1 MLIEIESPDFKI
13 NGNPRGPIRF
23 NSGLNVVKGVTT
35 KPNSIGKTLFL
46 LAIDACFGGKTYFS
60 RSDLKDHYPK
70 HKLFFTFRF
79 NGIDYYFCRTIED
92 PDIVLELE
100 ADKSIKRSLKRDDFC
115 FELAKLYGQNEKSF
129 RRIISRFSRIFSK
142 GNYNQSDPMNPGH
155 PEKQTKAF
163 SDLEILFDKFDTVQE
178 AKRYNDE
185 KQDAQKAFTAAKNN
199 DVLFVK
205 IPTAAEYKENITKLK
220 DLEDKRKALVNSLDR
235 EISDDDLENANEI
248 FEIKREITK
257 LNRKITAY
265 KTRLNRL
272 SNNVSETVI
281 SDAMDLDELKAFFPN
296 MNFRRIEEIQ
306 DFHRKISR
314 LVNPRIEE
322 EISIIEN
329 MIFRAEESV
338 KELENRCRQKGTTV
352 NFSAKFLNDFS
363 EVERQIAITKTQ
375 NSNYNKVKSIRDEA
389 KIASKNLKELEI
401 GILRDIAEEINKRI
415 SYLNGLIDS
424 ATEKAP
430 VLTIKGNTSYSFS
443 SDDDKGMG
451 TSYKN
456 LILFD
461 LSIFQLTWLPV
472 LIHDS
477 MIFNNLSEKRLNGI
491 FQLLGKS
498 EKQLFVAFDHFDGL
512 APETLGIIDNAAI
525 IELDLDGKQLFG
537 SAWNTIQSL

>member
-13 NGNPRGPIRF
+13 NGTPRGPIRF

-79 NGIDYYFCRTIED
+79 NGVDYHFCRTIED

-115 FELAKLYGQNEKSF
+115 FELAKLYGQDEKSF
-129 RRIISRFSRIFSK
+129 RRIIGRFSRIFSK

-314 LVNPRIEE
+314 LVRP
-322 EISIIEN
+322 
-329 MIFRAEESV
+329 
-338 KELENRCRQKGTTV
+338 
-352 NFSAKFLNDFS
+352 
-363 EVERQIAITKTQ
+363 
-375 NSNYNKVKSIRDEA
+375 Y
-389 KIASKNLKELEI
+389 
-401 GILRDIAEEINKRI
+401 
-415 SYLNGLIDS
+415 
-424 ATEKAP
+424 
-430 VLTIKGNTSYSFS
+430 
-443 SDDDKGMG
+443 
-451 TSYKN
+451 
-456 LILFD
+456 
-461 LSIFQLTWLPV
+461 
-472 LIHDS
+472 
-477 MIFNNLSEKRLNGI
+477 
-491 FQLLGKS
+491 
-498 EKQLFVAFDHFDGL
+498 
-512 APETLGIIDNAAI
+512 
-525 IELDLDGKQLFG
+525 
-537 SAWNTIQSL
+537 

>member
-1 MLIEIESPDFKI
+1 MLIEIESPDFKVK
-13 NGNPRGPIRF
+13 GKPRGPIKL
-23 NSGLNVVKGVTT
+23 NSGLNVVKGVAT

-46 LAIDACFGGKTYFS
+46 LALDACFGGQTYFN
-60 RSDLKDHYPK
+60 RPDLKDHYPN

-79 NGIDYYFCRTIED
+79 NGIDYRFCRAMEN

-100 ADKSIKRSLKRDDFC
+100 ADRSIKRSLKRSDFC
-115 FELAKLYGQNEKSF
+115 FELAKSYGQNEESF

-142 GNYNQSDPMNPGH
+142 GNYDQSDPLNPGH

-163 SDLEILFDKFDTVQE
+163 SDLEILFNKFDTVQE
-178 AKRYNDE
+178 AKKYNDE
-185 KQDAQKAFTAAKNN
+185 KKAAQDAFDAARKN

-205 IPTAAEYKENITKLK
+205 IPTEAEYKENIARLK
-220 DLEDKRKALVNSLDR
+220 DLEAKRKALVNSLDR
-235 EISDDDLENANEI
+235 EISDDDLETANEI

-257 LNRKITAY
+257 FNRKIMAY

-272 SNNVSETVI
+272 SNNVSESVI
-281 SDAMDLDELKAFFPN
+281 SDSTDLDELRTFFPN
-296 MNFRRIEEIQ
+296 MIFRRIEEIQ
-306 DFHRKISR
+306 DFHRKIST

-322 EISIIEN
+322 EITVIEN
-329 MIFRAEESV
+329 MILRAEESV
-338 KELENRCRQKGTTV
+338 KALENRCRQKGTTV
-352 NFSAKFLNDFS
+352 NISAKFLNDFS
-363 EVERQIAITKTQ
+363 EVEKQIAITKTQ
-375 NSNYNKVKSIRDEA
+375 NSNYDKVKIIREEA
-389 KIASKNLKELEI
+389 KNASKNLKELEI
-401 GILRDIAEEINKRI
+401 GILRDIAEGINKRI

-525 IELDLDGKQLFG
+525 IELDLEGKQLFG
-537 SAWNTIQSL
+537 SAWNIKL